1 MRILK
6 TREFEKWLKRLRD
19 RRLQQHIRKRIDR
32 IEVSEQLV
40 GDWKYLGDGVT
51 ELRLNTGPGIRI
63 YLGRFGN
70 AIVLLL
76 LGGDK
81 SSQAKDI
88 ARAKQLWREWR
99 GTYVR

>member
-6 TREFEKWLKRLRD
+6 TKEFEKWLKRLRD
-19 RRLQQHIRKRIDR
+19 RRVRQRIRKRISR
-32 IEVSEQLV
+32 IEASEKLV

-51 ELRLNTGPGIRI
+51 ELRLDTGPGIRI
-63 YLGRFGN
+63 YIGRFGN

-81 SSQAKDI
+81 ASQTRDI
-88 ARAKQLWREWR
+88 TRAKQLWREWR
-99 GTYVR
+99 NAYVR